1 MPWRLR
7 RLWGRARQWQEACR
21 SSVGR
26 VRGPGAVGGQAKREC
41 QGLGLVD
48 VVPIREQQ
56 LPEAAGCG
64 VEVQLRG
71 QERRSETLPRLLPP
85 APRVLGPGPHPVLWD
100 TEPPKPAPPSPQ
112 GSPASLSPLHN
123 EEHPNPRTSHSSPGP
138 SGGVWL
144 PPTSPWVHGHWMGHG
159 LPERPCAQH
168 EPDTEKPVRSA
179 AVTRHKTPSLRPLC
193 HSWSLRPQAGDV
205 AA

>member
-1 MPWRLR
+1 MA
-7 RLWGRARQWQEACR
+7 G
-21 SSVGR
+21 SVP
-26 VRGPGAVGGQAKREC
+26 V
-41 QGLGLVD
+41 LG
-48 VVPIREQQ
+48 
-56 LPEAAGCG
+56 
-64 VEVQLRG
+64 
-71 QERRSETLPRLLPP
+71 
-85 APRVLGPGPHPVLWD
+85 GPGPRTGRRGGAGEAGVPGPRTGRRCTHPRAAAPGSCRLRGRSAAEGARAEIRDASSPSSSSTQGSGSRPPPVLWD

-138 SGGVWL
+138 TGGVWL
-144 PPTSPWVHGHWMGHG
+144 ALTSPRGHGHWMGHG

-205 AA
+205 SA